1 MKWSIK
7 YIVSALPFLF
17 TACSGDWLDLDP
29 STSVTSDNA
38 IQSLEDAKTALNGI
52 YRIASEHSYYGDNY
66 LYYADCRGEDVQA
79 RIDKGPGRRVSP
91 YYLFNVAADDAFNIT
106 RVWNQPYIVIHQ
118 ANSLIEK
125 IDNGS
130 VQTSDTQ
137 EIARIKAEALAMRG
151 LALFDLTRLFGMPYT
166 LDNGASLGVP
176 IEIKTGVADSPTV
189 SQHGS
194 RMLQPSDQRP
204 DRSLTQPCYNQIRRS
219 PKCMERE
226 STSISYLFI
235 YER

>member
-151 LALFDLTRLFGMPYT
+151 LAY
-166 LDNGASLGVP
+166 
-176 IEIKTGVADSPTV
+176 
-189 SQHGS
+189 
-194 RMLQPSDQRP
+194 
-204 DRSLTQPCYNQIRRS
+204 
-219 PKCMERE
+219 
-226 STSISYLFI
+226 SI
-235 YER
+235 

>member
-1 MKWSIK
+1 MRHRPCAPLVSAWKLISKHNNSFDKKRKYNENGQLK

-91 YYLFNVAADDAFNIT
+91 YYLFNVAADDA
-106 RVWNQPYIVIHQ
+106 
-118 ANSLIEK
+118 LISREYGT
-125 IDNGS
+125 N
-130 VQTSDTQ
+130 
-137 EIARIKAEALAMRG
+137 
-151 LALFDLTRLFGMPYT
+151 
-166 LDNGASLGVP
+166 P
-176 IEIKTGVADSPTV
+176 IS
-189 SQHGS
+189 
-194 RMLQPSDQRP
+194 
-204 DRSLTQPCYNQIRRS
+204 
-219 PKCMERE
+219 
-226 STSISYLFI
+226 
-235 YER
+235 

>member
-79 RIDKGPGRRVSP
+79 R
-91 YYLFNVAADDAFNIT
+91 T
-106 RVWNQPYIVIHQ
+106 
-118 ANSLIEK
+118 
-125 IDNGS
+125 
-130 VQTSDTQ
+130 
-137 EIARIKAEALAMRG
+137 
-151 LALFDLTRLFGMPYT
+151 
-166 LDNGASLGVP
+166 
-176 IEIKTGVADSPTV
+176 
-189 SQHGS
+189 
-194 RMLQPSDQRP
+194 P
-204 DRSLTQPCYNQIRRS
+204 DRHRWNKSPHTVPLEPSQSLWNRS
-219 PKCMERE
+219 
-226 STSISYLFI
+226 SQ
-235 YER
+235 